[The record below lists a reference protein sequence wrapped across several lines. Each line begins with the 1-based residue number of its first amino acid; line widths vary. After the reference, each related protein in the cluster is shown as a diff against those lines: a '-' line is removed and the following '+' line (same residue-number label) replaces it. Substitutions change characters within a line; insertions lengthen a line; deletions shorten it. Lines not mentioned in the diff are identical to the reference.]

1 MALSLT
7 DVMSV
12 ACLQNFCSLHLPE
25 TILLKS
31 SAALKFCDSKIFNSR
46 GKAWFQIVKELFLR
60 VNTPFSFSF
69 SGDVAQR
76 IAPVYAPYFLFLS
89 MKCAHFHTCWLKRIE
104 LQGSG
109 IALLPAPC

>member
-12 ACLQNFCSLHLPE
+12 ARLQNFCSLHLPE

-60 VNTPFSFSF
+60 VKTPFFSF

-76 IAPVYAPYFLFLS
+76 IAPVYVPFPYFS
-89 MKCAHFHTCWLKRIE
+89 
-104 LQGSG
+104 Q
-109 IALLPAPC
+109 